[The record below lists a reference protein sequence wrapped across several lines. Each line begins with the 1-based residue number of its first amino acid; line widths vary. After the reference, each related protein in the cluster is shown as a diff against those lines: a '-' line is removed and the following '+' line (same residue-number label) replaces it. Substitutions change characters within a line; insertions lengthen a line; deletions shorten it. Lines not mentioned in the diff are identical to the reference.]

1 MKKIAIIGAG
11 LTGLTTAF
19 YLRKHGF
26 DVTIYEKAN
35 RCGGVIHTHEEHG
48 FVYESGP
55 NTGVLG
61 NPEVVELF
69 EDLGITDLLDIADN
83 KAKKR
88 LIWKADKWHAL
99 PSGPISA
106 ITTPLFSFKD
116 KINVLFEPFRKK
128 GENPHES
135 LAELVIRR
143 LGKSFLD
150 YAIDP
155 FIGGIYAGDP
165 SKLIPKYA
173 LPKLYNLEQN
183 YGSFIKGAIAKKKE
197 AKTDRDKKATKDV
210 FSVKGGL
217 GHLIKELVFAI
228 GLENIFIGT
237 DNIKVEKENNSYIV
251 NDDVY
256 DYLITTCP
264 STALPDV
271 LTFADQKEIDV
282 LTNINY
288 APTAQ
293 VIMGYSKWDGDDVMA
308 FGGLVPSKEKRDVL
322 GILFTSSFFKN
333 RAPEDGVLLSIF
345 IGGTRNKHLVDMS
358 EEEISVLAQK
368 EVNEMLHPK
377 DERPTFIRVFKHMNA
392 IPQYEVSSKER
403 FEMIENM
410 QEKHK
415 GLILAG
421 NMVNGIGMADRI
433 KQARGIA
440 DSIKLSIN
448 S

>member
-35 RCGGVIHTHEEHG
+35 RCGGVIHTHQEHG

-135 LAELVIRR
+135 LAELVLRR

-183 YGSFIKGAIAKKKE
+183 YGGFIKGAIAKKKE
-197 AKTDRDKKATKDV
+197 VKTDRDRKATKDV

-217 GHLIKELVFAI
+217 GHLIKELVLAI

-237 DNIKVEKENNSYIV
+237 DSIKIEKENDSYIV

-264 STALPDV
+264 STALPDI
-271 LTFADQKEIDV
+271 LSFADQKEIDT

-358 EEEISVLAQK
+358 EDEISDLAQK
-368 EVNEMLHPK
+368 EVNDMLHPK
-377 DERPTFIRVFKHMNA
+377 DEKPTFIRVFKHMHA

-403 FEMIENM
+403 FEMIEKM
-410 QEKHK
+410 QDKYK
-415 GLILAG
+415 GLILGG

-448 S
+448 I